1 MRLGGLESRLNEAS
15 ADDSFRF
22 PSGSAQ
28 LKQKYLPYAASD
40 AANTNPAKLPA
51 NSSDAVPPSARS
63 STVVA
68 RHPPLNPSFPATT
81 ATIATERTP
90 GVVAYMAAHDR
101 VPAPVEEV
109 EYEYA
114 RLAPRFPMMV
124 LLILPSYESLPPNY
138 SLTANML
145 AGAFAGIAVRRRTH
159 ATTMERAN
167 AELI

>member
-1 MRLGGLESRLNEAS
+1 MIAFAFPPAAPSLNKS
-15 ADDSFRF
+15 TYPTQRVTPPTPIPRNF
-22 PSGSAQ
+22 P
-28 LKQKYLPYAASD
+28 P
-40 AANTNPAKLPA
+40 